1 MGERASSGHGSAS
14 VGGYGWQHHD
24 RAFRQGLAALGAV
37 LSMLLTLI
45 SQRIIVSSLDD
56 DGDRIEHYAYAEP
69 ARLPP

>member
-56 DGDRIEHYAYAEP
+56 DGDRIEHYAHAESP
-69 ARLPP
+69 RLTT